1 MSEGQQFNIRLIAV
15 IAVLLRLA
23 TRERVGARN
32 SAVKGYF
39 H

>member
-1 MSEGQQFNIRLIAV
+1 MSAGQQFNIRLIAV
-15 IAVLLRLA
+15 SAVLLSLA
-23 TRERVGARN
+23 TREIVGARS